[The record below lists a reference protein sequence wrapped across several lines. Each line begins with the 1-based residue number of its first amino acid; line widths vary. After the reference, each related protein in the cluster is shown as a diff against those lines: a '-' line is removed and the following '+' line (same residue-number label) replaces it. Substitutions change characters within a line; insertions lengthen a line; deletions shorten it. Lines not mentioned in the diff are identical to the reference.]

1 MKIYRE
7 KNRVILEVEE
17 KDCPPG
23 TDTEMAADAILAGM
37 LVGQEHF
44 ETSKNPDLPPPTEEQ
59 LRDNLE
65 KARSDVLE
73 RWEVTDK
80 E

>member
-23 TDTEMAADAILAGM
+23 TDTEMAADAMLAGM
-37 LVGQEHF
+37 LVGQEHI
-44 ETSKNPDLPPPTEEQ
+44 EASLHPDGPPPTQEQ
-59 LRDNLE
+59 LRENLE
-65 KARSDVLE
+65 NARADVLE
-73 RWEVTDK
+73 RWEVTDL
-80 E
+80 